1 MGNEIQEKRFNW
13 YQYEP
18 IKKPLLDTF
27 RAKYLVEKIEKG
39 HSEIL
44 VDFTLG
50 KYGEKH
56 VYVKN
61 NEIII
66 NLDNRTITLE
76 IEKLYKIA
84 EKENKIFSIE
94 DTGDLL
100 PIEIRGRHY
109 YKLWTP
115 SIDSAPTISIDG
127 INMHRVK
134 NIDPFSDARIKILS
148 LKIKPKKALLD
159 ICTGLG
165 YTAIWAHRFGASV
178 ITVEKDENVLNIA
191 RYNPWSEE
199 LVNIPI
205 ILSDI
210 LDIIGELPNN
220 YFDYI
225 IHDPPRFSLAGELY
239 SYNFYKELY
248 RVLRKGGK
256 MFHYT
261 GSPGEKYRGKKFIKG
276 IGERLTKAK
285 FATRFIP
292 RAQGFIAIKK
302 F

>member
-1 MGNEIQEKRFNW
+1 M
-13 YQYEP
+13 
-18 IKKPLLDTF
+18 
-27 RAKYLVEKIEKG
+27 
-39 HSEIL
+39 
-44 VDFTLG
+44 
-50 KYGEKH
+50 
-56 VYVKN
+56 
-61 NEIII
+61 
-66 NLDNRTITLE
+66 
-76 IEKLYKIA
+76 
-84 EKENKIFSIE
+84 
-94 DTGDLL
+94 
-100 PIEIRGRHY
+100 
-109 YKLWTP
+109 
-115 SIDSAPTISIDG
+115 
-127 INMHRVK
+127 
-134 NIDPFSDARIKILS
+134 
-148 LKIKPKKALLD
+148 
-159 ICTGLG
+159 
-165 YTAIWAHRFGASV
+165 
-178 ITVEKDENVLNIA
+178 
-191 RYNPWSEE
+191 
-199 LVNIPI
+199 
-205 ILSDI
+205 SDI